1 MRPDPRGWPRVF
13 GRGEQELDALIV
25 LSHLQ
30 TLTPRRFREL
40 AWIEGSARA
49 CLQAILRGAAGERD
63 RGIAENVR
71 VTAVRGAL
79 SRCGAR
85 AMGSWDEEYPDSL
98 LDLPDPPA
106 LLFARGRSLEQL
118 NSAVAVVGAR
128 SCSSYGREVAKI
140 IGRGLADQSVSVVSG
155 AARGVDAAA
164 HRGALSVGGPTIAV
178 LGSGIDVAYPS
189 TNRSLLDDIVRMGT
203 VVSEYPP
210 GVPARPRWFP
220 ARNRLIA
227 ALSRAVIVVEGGTGS
242 GSLITAEFA
251 TDLSREVFAVPGPV
265 TSPFSVAP
273 HELLRDG
280 ATLVRGPDDVLEEL
294 GIARLSPSRGFGAL
308 EGLSPEER
316 RVLEEIV
323 GEPVTAEAIATRTEL
338 SISTALAVLMSLE
351 VRGLVRGAAGRY
363 QRTSAAGTVA
373 GDTPIAT

>member
-1 MRPDPRGWPRVF
+1 M
-13 GRGEQELDALIV
+13 I

-49 CLQAILRGAAGERD
+49 CLQAVLRGAVGERD
-63 RGIAENVR
+63 RAIAEDVR
-71 VTAVRGAL
+71 VAAVRESLA
-79 SRCGAR
+79 RCGAR
-85 AMGSWDEEYPDSL
+85 ALGPWDGEYPDRL

-106 LLFARGRSLEQL
+106 LVFARGRSLEES
-118 NSAVAVVGAR
+118 NPAVAVVGAR
-128 SCSSYGREVAKI
+128 SCSSYGREVAQM
-140 IGRGLADQSVSVVSG
+140 IGRGLAGQRVSVVSG

-178 LGSGIDVAYPS
+178 LGSGIDVAYPP
-189 TNRSLLDDIVRMGT
+189 TNKRLLDDIVRMGT

-210 GVPARPRWFP
+210 GVPARPRRFP

-227 ALSRAVIVVEGGTGS
+227 ALSRAVVVVEGATGS

-251 TDLSREVFAVPGPV
+251 ADLSRDVFAVPGPV

-280 ATLVRGPDDVLEEL
+280 ATLTRGPDDVLDEL
-294 GIARLSPSRGFGAL
+294 RIARLPGSGGLGAL
-308 EGLSPEER
+308 EGLSPDER
-316 RVLEEIV
+316 RVLDRVV
-323 GEPVTAEAIATRTEL
+323 GEPVTAEAIATRMALPISKAL
-338 SISTALAVLMSLE
+338 SVLMSLE
-351 VRGLVRGAAGRY
+351 VRGLVRGVAGRY
-363 QRTSAAGTVA
+363 QRTTAASAGA
-373 GDTPIAT
+373 GDTPIST